1 MLSSMLD
8 HHTLCLTMKT
18 SKGVLLYKFYFN
30 NTFVTLVSRIS
41 EVLIGLRQLVGG
53 SKGPRYSRWLRF
65 HEKGI
70 LLAGLSRLP
79 FIWDKCCRLMWWF
92 FSYGD

>member
-1 MLSSMLD
+1 MVSSMLD

-53 SKGPRYSRWLRF
+53 SKGPRYSRLRF